1 MSYLH
6 ILFISDNF
14 PPEINAP
21 ASRTFEHCRYWV
33 KAGHKVTVITCFPNF
48 PSGKIHEG
56 YSNRLYQIETID
68 GISVVRVWTFIASN
82 EGFWRRIIDYL
93 SFMIAAVVAACF
105 QKRPDVIVGT
115 SPQFFA
121 ICAARAVS
129 ILRRRPWILELRD
142 LWPESIRAVGALRN
156 SIVLRLL
163 ERLEMH
169 LYRKADHIIV
179 VAQSFVRILT
189 ERGVDGGKISVVT
202 NGVDNLSL
210 EPRNGGVLRQEL
222 GLEQKFVVGYIGT
235 LGMAHALE
243 TVIDAASIAAVELEM
258 RDIHFVF
265 VGDGA
270 RKSSLI
276 DEATTRQLS
285 NITFLPSVPRKV
297 AMEYLS
303 MLDAS
308 IVHLKNTELFEAV
321 IPSKIFECMAM
332 GIPILMGVRGEALD
346 IVEQAGAGIAFE
358 PENSIQLAGAIRHL
372 RDNPFARESLGNAGR
387 TAAPG
392 FDRGRLAKLMLE
404 KIEQVGNQ

>member
-1 MSYLH
+1 M
-6 ILFISDNF
+6 
-14 PPEINAP
+14 
-21 ASRTFEHCRYWV
+21 
-33 KAGHKVTVITCFPNF
+33 
-48 PSGKIHEG
+48 
-56 YSNRLYQIETID
+56 
-68 GISVVRVWTFIASN
+68 
-82 EGFWRRIIDYL
+82 
-93 SFMIAAVVAACF
+93 
-105 QKRPDVIVGT
+105 
-115 SPQFFA
+115 
-121 ICAARAVS
+121 
-129 ILRRRPWILELRD
+129 
-142 LWPESIRAVGALRN
+142 
-156 SIVLRLL
+156 
-163 ERLEMH
+163 
-169 LYRKADHIIV
+169 
-179 VAQSFVRILT
+179 
-189 ERGVDGGKISVVT
+189 
-202 NGVDNLSL
+202 
-210 EPRNGGVLRQEL
+210 RQEL

>member
-1 MSYLH
+1 M
-6 ILFISDNF
+6 
-14 PPEINAP
+14 
-21 ASRTFEHCRYWV
+21 
-33 KAGHKVTVITCFPNF
+33 
-48 PSGKIHEG
+48 
-56 YSNRLYQIETID
+56 D

-82 EGFWRRIIDYL
+82 EGFGRRIIDYV

-105 QKRPDVIVGT
+105 QKRPDIIVGT

-129 ILRRRPWILELRD
+129 VLRRRPWILELRD
-142 LWPESIRAVGALRN
+142 LWPESIRAVGAMRN
-156 SIVLRLL
+156 SFILRLL

-189 ERGVDGGKISVVT
+189 ERGVDGRKISVIT

-210 EPRNGGVLRQEL
+210 EPRNGRVLRQEHRL
-222 GLEQKFVVGYIGT
+222 DQKFVVGYIGT

-243 TVIDAASIAAVELEM
+243 TVIDAASIIDAELGM
-258 RDIHFVF
+258 GDIHFVF

-270 RKSSLI
+270 RKASLI
-276 DEATTRQLS
+276 GEASVRQLS
-285 NITFLPSVPRKV
+285 NITFLPSVPRNL
-297 AMEYLS
+297 ALDYLS

-346 IVEQAGAGIAFE
+346 IVEKAGAGIAFE
-358 PENSIQLAGAIRHL
+358 PENSAQLVGAIRHL
-372 RDNPFARESLGNAGR
+372 RGNPVARESLGQAGR
-387 TAAPG
+387 RAAPD
-392 FDRGRLAKLMLE
+392 FDRRRLAKSMLE
-404 KIEQVGNQ
+404 ILERVANQ